1 MVMESQGVYRV
12 QVRIFSAETLRD
24 LAEQVNEFLNA
35 IPAAYIRAVRFPTA
49 VTSAPRGAERW
60 SEYVAMVEFEH
71 EAADGPELGI

>member
-1 MVMESQGVYRV
+1 MMESQGAYRV

-24 LAEQVNEFLNA
+24 LAEQVNQFLSA

-49 VTSAPRGAERW
+49 VTAAPGGGERW

-71 EAADGPELGI
+71 EIADGPELGM